1 MIASTLKRLWFELN
15 RPRGRGE
22 RTHRGR
28 SSRGGVAM
36 LLVLATIALLTVVV
50 MEITRSATVRIQ
62 LAAHQRDE
70 AAAEALAMG
79 GIEFYRLFLIAS
91 KQVDDSPLVEM
102 ISQMIPGG
110 INSASLWEIVPQIST
125 GTLRLLLAAG
135 GDQQTAEEIQANGGL
150 TEEQNAMTRD
160 GTGVHTT
167 LKKPFLDFDGDFV
180 ATVKDEDGRI
190 YVGNFRATNMQELQ
204 TDVSAGVIHGMMSDD
219 ADSLWLR
226 QINLDPWELVGDLAD
241 WTDADDNRIY
251 EGGSEQSLYDQGD
264 DPYRPKNAAFDSVD
278 EIRLVN
284 NWGRDDL
291 WERFGRLFTIYGT
304 GRINVNTAKGKVLQG
319 LFNRYMTPPPTDPQP
334 ILDAIHA
341 YRSTPIVQGGGIFRT
356 GQDFVQFLRS
366 VSMATVDDGMVN
378 AISTK
383 STVFR
388 VTSEGRVGKS
398 KVSIEAVFDFDKN
411 NRVGKVV
418 YWHVQ

>member
-1 MIASTLKRLWFELN
+1 MSPASVRRIWTELT
-15 RPRGRGE
+15 RPRGRRAGA
-22 RTHRGR
+22 RRGR
-28 SSRGGVAM
+28 GSRAGVAM
-36 LLVLATIALLTVVV
+36 LLVLATIALLTVLV

-70 AAAEALAMG
+70 AEAEALAIG

-110 INSASLWEIVPQIST
+110 INSASLWEIIPEIST
-125 GTLRLLLAAG
+125 STLRLLLAAG
-135 GDQQTAEEIQANGGL
+135 GDADEAKEIEASGGL
-150 TEEQNAMTRD
+150 TEEQNAMTRE

-167 LKKPFLDFDGDFV
+167 LKKPFLDFEGDFV
-180 ATVKDEDGRI
+180 ATVKDEDGRV
-190 YVGNFRATNMQELQ
+190 YVGNFKAGNMVELQ
-204 TDVSAGVIHGMMSDD
+204 KDVNAGVIHGMMSDEL
-219 ADSLWLR
+219 DSAWLR
-226 QINLDPWELVGDLAD
+226 SINLDPWELVGDLAD
-241 WTDADDNRIY
+241 WTDQDDQRIY
-251 EGGSEQSLYDQGD
+251 EGGSEQSLYDMGD
-264 DPYRPKNAAFDSVD
+264 DPYRPKNSAFDSVG
-278 EIRLVN
+278 EIRLVH
-284 NWGRDDL
+284 NWERDDL
-291 WERFGRLFTIYGT
+291 WERYGRLFTIYGT
-304 GRINVNTAKGKVLQG
+304 GRININTAKGKVLAG
-319 LFNRYMTPPPTDPQP
+319 LFNRYITPPPSDPQP

-341 YRSTPIVQGGGIFRT
+341 YRSTPVIMGGGMFRKP
-356 GQDFVQFLRS
+356 QDFVQFLRT
-366 VSMATVDDGMVN
+366 VAPGTVDEGMAA

-398 KVSIEAVFDFDKN
+398 KVAIEAVFDFDQN